1 MRAVDM
7 TTITTNQT
15 VRDERSETQGRA
27 SKGQILILFAFFLTA
42 MVGVLA
48 LAVDLGVSFTE
59 RRAMQNSA
67 DAAALA
73 GARIVA
79 KAASTSGLTALPNV
93 TTVANQNKMN
103 IGTLGAISCS
113 YVNDSDG
120 EVGSCSGTPPASA
133 TGVKVTVTET
143 HPTFFIRAVPGGPKT
158 VQVSATATA
167 HVLKPTGGFSDGPF
181 IVCGSVDP
189 NNKSLPSILIQSGGK
204 WVINPSAINKT
215 YLIHGPQINDCAAK
229 ADRFKGLADQD
240 DNSGKSANDW
250 FGYDTG
256 VKAGP
261 TRTDVDGINGCQKG
275 QAADNCVI
283 ILPVAIDNPPEQGN
297 SKSVW
302 VVAFVPFFVKETG
315 ANTHTGTV
323 LSNYIVYAKGQ
334 TGAPGWT
341 PGYTGPIVIRL
352 TS

>member
-1 MRAVDM
+1 MGTTT
-7 TTITTNQT
+7 TTINLTARREQ
-15 VRDERSETQGRA
+15 SEKQGRA

-79 KAASTSGLTALPNV
+79 KSASTSGLTAISDV
-93 TTVANQNKMN
+93 TTVAGQNAMK
-103 IGTLGAISCS
+103 IGTLGAISCN
-113 YVNDSDG
+113 YVNDSDSS
-120 EVGSCSGTPPASA
+120 VGSCSGTPPTSA

-167 HVLKPTGGFSDGPF
+167 HVLKPTGSFSDGPF
-181 IVCGSVDP
+181 IVCGSQDP
-189 NNKSLPSILIQSGGK
+189 NSSSTPPILKQSGGA
-204 WVINPSAINKT
+204 WVINSAAINKT
-215 YLIHGPQINDCAAK
+215 YLIHGPQINDCDAK
-229 ADRFKGLADQD
+229 ADRFKGLADQN
-240 DNSGKSANDW
+240 DNAGKSVPDW

-261 TRTDVDGINGCQKG
+261 TRTEVDGINGCKKG
-275 QAADNCVI
+275 QDVDNCVI
-283 ILPVAIDNPPEQGN
+283 ILPIAINNPAEQGN

-302 VVAFVPFFVKETG
+302 VVAYAPFFVKETG

-323 LSNYIVYAKGQ
+323 LSNYIIYGKGQ
-334 TGAPGWT
+334 GGGNGWT
-341 PGYTGPIVIRL
+341 PSYTGPIVIRL